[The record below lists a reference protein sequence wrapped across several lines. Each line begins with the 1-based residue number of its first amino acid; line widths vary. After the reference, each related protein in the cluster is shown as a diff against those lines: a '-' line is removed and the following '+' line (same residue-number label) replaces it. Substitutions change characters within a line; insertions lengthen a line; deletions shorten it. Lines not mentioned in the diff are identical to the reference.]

1 MAKRSFQLTG
11 QKLLIVEG
19 IDDER
24 FFRALLRHL
33 KLSGIQ
39 IWAAGGKTRFRPNL
53 RNLVIMPHF
62 AALTSLGIVRDAD
75 QSAQNTARSIQD
87 ALRAAGLPVPAQVI
101 KPSGTHPQVSMFLM
115 PGGGQPGTL
124 EDLCLN
130 SVAGTPT
137 MSCVDQYF
145 DCLKASGRIIPPLQQ
160 SKAKIQ
166 AYLAGQPKPGRRLGE
181 AAQAGNWPWDNPA
194 FDDVKQF
201 LSLL

>member
-1 MAKRSFQLTG
+1 MAKRSFQLTE

-75 QSAQNTARSIQD
+75 QSAHNTVRSIQ
-87 ALRAAGLPVPAQVI
+87 AAGLPVPRQVI
-101 KPSGTHPQVSMFLM
+101 RPSGTHPQVSMFLM

-137 MSCVDQYF
+137 NVMC
-145 DCLKASGRIIPPLQQ
+145 
-160 SKAKIQ
+160 
-166 AYLAGQPKPGRRLGE
+166 
-181 AAQAGNWPWDNPA
+181 
-194 FDDVKQF
+194 
-201 LSLL
+201 